1 MWSTLYAVA
10 DPLHDD
16 GLPIPAVGTTFFGP
30 SSGSITVAQEKTKW
44 CWAASAQMI
53 RRHVRLPEKK
63 QCEIAG
69 KRLGKE
75 CCSTPD
81 ECNVPL
87 AFDLLTA
94 LLAENG
100 VSSDR
105 ERAQL
110 DQRTFWAEL
119 FANRPVLLAEIF
131 ENGTDG
137 HVRVAFGW
145 QKLRH
150 GDLVVRIADPAEA
163 KKSSTAFTEL
173 RNSRWRETWY
183 RIEVTHGES

>member
-1 MWSTLYAVA
+1 
-10 DPLHDD
+10 
-16 GLPIPAVGTTFFGP
+16 
-30 SSGSITVAQEKTKW
+30 
-44 CWAASAQMI
+44 MI

-63 QCEIAG
+63 QCEIAE
-69 KRLGKE
+69 KRLGKA

-87 AFDLLTA
+87 AFDLLGA

-100 VSSDR
+100 MRSKR

-119 FANRPVLLAEIF
+119 FANRPILLAEIF

-145 QKLRH
+145 QQLRH

-163 KKSSTAFTEL
+163 KTSSTAFTEL
-173 RNSRWRETWY
+173 KNSRWRETWY
-183 RIEVTHGES
+183 RIEVAHGES